1 MTLRKI
7 SAVALIIVVAVACA
21 VFFYRDND
29 DKPDGNKQHDNTKP
43 LHTCTAGKL
52 DENRKNALITQ
63 ALTDFIL
70 AHYQYVYPEEARIDC
85 ETERDCTLKKIPV
98 LSLDDYI
105 AHYKADTILPLLNSE
120 ETSIVNAKSF
130 FQGQLDKKQHFPF
143 SFYFTNSLNVDIFF
157 PYNCCELLSKEA
169 FFKLPFNKNL
179 DNLNHPERWRYVV
192 KIMGLYITNVYGGV
206 TPRTMW
212 SHYYAIDECGHILT
226 KSERMFRES
235 VLPISSNHLDFL
247 SAFEKNYAKMK
258 DLSCASI
265 SFEHAVQNK
274 DDSKEKMY
282 SKDGKLYL
290 CQ

>member
-7 SAVALIIVVAVACA
+7 SAVALIIVVVAVACA
-21 VFFYRDND
+21 VFFYRDH
-29 DKPDGNKQHDNTKP
+29 DKTQ
-43 LHTCTAGKL
+43 HTCTAGKL

-70 AHYQYVYPEEARIDC
+70 ARYQYVYPEEERIDC

-105 AHYKADTILPLLNSE
+105 AHYKADTILPLLDGE

-169 FFKLPFNKNL
+169 FFKLPFEKTL

-192 KIMGLYITNVYGGV
+192 KITGLYISNVHGGV
-206 TPRTMW
+206 EPETI
-212 SHYYAIDECGHILT
+212 SSDYYAIDECGHILT
-226 KSERMFRES
+226 KSERMFRKS
-235 VLPISSNHLDFL
+235 VLPISGNDLILFL
-247 SAFEKNYAKMK
+247 STFEKNYAKMK
-258 DLSCASI
+258 DLSCAPI
-265 SFEHAVQNK
+265 SFEHAVQTK
-274 DDSKEKMY
+274 DLWENRNKMY
-282 SKDGKLYL
+282 SKDGKLYI
-290 CQ
+290 CH